1 MSKTL
6 YITDPCY
13 ILPGET
19 WLEVVNKYNID
30 SDIFKALEKEL
41 EKISGA
47 KAYVSSTGFGDWV
60 NEIYSEDQ
68 SKIINPR
75 FCADSGLVCV
85 CEVNEVSEEC
95 LKQYTTPA
103 RLCAKVE
110 VSDNYTVELDHSD
123 PSWTVVIIKDENNKI
138 HSCIPYDEDDEEEDF

>member
-1 MSKTL
+1 MSKIL

-13 ILPGET
+13 ILPGDT
-19 WLEVVNKYNID
+19 WSEVVNKYNSD

-47 KAYVSSTGFGDWV
+47 KAYVSSTGLGDWI
-60 NEIYSEDQ
+60 NEIYSEDP
-68 SKIINPR
+68 SKIINRR

-138 HSCIPYDEDDEEEDF
+138 NSSLPYEED

>member
-13 ILPGET
+13 ILPGDT
-19 WLEVVNKYNID
+19 WSEVVNKYNSD

-47 KAYVSSTGFGDWV
+47 KAYVSRTGLGDWI
-60 NEIYSEDQ
+60 NEIYSEDP
-68 SKIINPR
+68 SKIINRR

-85 CEVNEVSEEC
+85 CEVNEVSEEH
-95 LKQYTTPA
+95 LKQYTTTEHM
-103 RLCAKVE
+103 CAKVK
-110 VSDNYTVELDHSD
+110 VSDDYTVEFDHSD
-123 PSWTVVIIKDENNKI
+123 PSWTVVIIKDKNNKI
-138 HSCIPYDEDDEEEDF
+138 NSCIPYDEDDEEEDF

>member
-1 MSKTL
+1 MSKIL

-13 ILPGET
+13 ILPGDT
-19 WLEVVNKYNID
+19 WSEVVNKYNSD

-47 KAYVSSTGFGDWV
+47 KAYVSSTGLGDWI
-60 NEIYSEDQ
+60 NEIYSEDP
-68 SKIINPR
+68 SKIINRR

-95 LKQYTTPA
+95 LKQYTTTA
-103 RLCAKVE
+103 HMCAKVE
-110 VSDNYTVELDHSD
+110 VSDNYTVEFDQSD
-123 PSWTVVIIKDENNKI
+123 QFWTVVIIKDENNKI
-138 HSCIPYDEDDEEEDF
+138 NSSLPYEED

>member
-13 ILPGET
+13 ILPGDT
-19 WLEVVNKYNID
+19 WSEVVDKYNCD

-47 KAYVSSTGFGDWV
+47 KAYVSSTGLGDWI
-60 NEIYSEDQ
+60 NEIYSEDP
-68 SKIINPR
+68 SKIINRR

-95 LKQYTTPA
+95 LKQYTTTDHM
-103 RLCAKVE
+103 CAKVE
-110 VSDNYTVELDHSD
+110 VSDNYTVEFDQSD
-123 PSWTVVIIKDENNKI
+123 QFWTVVIIKDENNKI
-138 HSCIPYDEDDEEEDF
+138 NSLIPYEDDEEDF

>member
-13 ILPGET
+13 ILPGDT
-19 WLEVVNKYNID
+19 WSEVVDKYNCD

-47 KAYVSSTGFGDWV
+47 KAYVSSTGLGDWI
-60 NEIYSEDQ
+60 NEIYSEDP
-68 SKIINPR
+68 SKIINRR
-75 FCADSGLVCV
+75 FCSDSGFVCV

-95 LKQYTTPA
+95 LKQYTTTDHM
-103 RLCAKVE
+103 CAKVE
-110 VSDNYTVELDHSD
+110 VSDNYTVEFDQSD
-123 PSWTVVIIKDENNKI
+123 QFWTVVIIKDENNKI
-138 HSCIPYDEDDEEEDF
+138 NSLIPYEDDEEDF

>member
-1 MSKTL
+1 MSKIL

-13 ILPGET
+13 ILPGDT
-19 WLEVVNKYNID
+19 WSEVVNKYNSD

-47 KAYVSSTGFGDWV
+47 KAYVSSTGLGDWI
-60 NEIYSEDQ
+60 NEIYSEDP
-68 SKIINPR
+68 SKIINRR

-85 CEVNEVSEEC
+85 CEVNEVSEEY
-95 LKQYTTPA
+95 LKQYTTTA
-103 RLCAKVE
+103 HMCAKVE

-138 HSCIPYDEDDEEEDF
+138 NSSLPYEED

>member
-13 ILPGET
+13 ILPGDT
-19 WLEVVNKYNID
+19 WSEVVNKYNFD

-47 KAYVSSTGFGDWV
+47 KAYVSSTGLGDWI
-60 NEIYSEDQ
+60 NEIYSEDP
-68 SKIINPR
+68 SKIINRR

-85 CEVNEVSEEC
+85 CEVNEVSEEH
-95 LKQYTTPA
+95 LKQYTTTDHM
-103 RLCAKVE
+103 CAKVE
-110 VSDNYTVELDHSD
+110 VSDNYTVEFDQSD
-123 PSWTVVIIKDENNKI
+123 QFWTVVIIKDENNKI
-138 HSCIPYDEDDEEEDF
+138 NSSLPYEED

>member
-13 ILPGET
+13 ILPGDT
-19 WLEVVNKYNID
+19 WSEVVDKYNCD

-47 KAYVSSTGFGDWV
+47 KAYVSSTGLGDWI
-60 NEIYSEDQ
+60 NEIYSEDP
-68 SKIINPR
+68 SKIINRR

-85 CEVNEVSEEC
+85 CEVNEVSEEH
-95 LKQYTTPA
+95 LKQYTTTA
-103 RLCAKVE
+103 HMCAKVE
-110 VSDNYTVELDHSD
+110 VSDNYTVEFDQSD
-123 PSWTVVIIKDENNKI
+123 QFWTVVIIKDENNKI
-138 HSCIPYDEDDEEEDF
+138 NSSLPYEED

>member
-1 MSKTL
+1 MSKIL

-13 ILPGET
+13 ILPGDT
-19 WLEVVNKYNID
+19 WSEVVNKYNSD

-47 KAYVSSTGFGDWV
+47 KAYVSSTGLGDWI
-60 NEIYSEDQ
+60 NEIYSEDP
-68 SKIINPR
+68 SKIINRR

>member
-1 MSKTL
+1 MSKIL

-13 ILPGET
+13 ILPGDT
-19 WLEVVNKYNID
+19 WSEVVDKYNCD

-47 KAYVSSTGFGDWV
+47 KAYVSSTGLGDWI
-60 NEIYSEDQ
+60 NEIYSEAP
-68 SKIINPR
+68 SKIINRR

-95 LKQYTTPA
+95 LKQYTTTA
-103 RLCAKVE
+103 HMCAKVE
-110 VSDNYTVELDHSD
+110 VSDNYTVEFDQSD
-123 PSWTVVIIKDENNKI
+123 QFWTVVIIKDENNKI
-138 HSCIPYDEDDEEEDF
+138 NSSLPYEED

>member
-13 ILPGET
+13 ILPGDT
-19 WLEVVNKYNID
+19 WSEVVDKYNCD

-47 KAYVSSTGFGDWV
+47 KAYVSSTGLGDWI
-60 NEIYSEDQ
+60 NEIYSEDP
-68 SKIINPR
+68 SKIINRR

-85 CEVNEVSEEC
+85 CEVNEVSEEH
-95 LKQYTTPA
+95 LKQYTTTDHM
-103 RLCAKVE
+103 CAKVE
-110 VSDNYTVELDHSD
+110 VSDNYTVEFDQSD
-123 PSWTVVIIKDENNKI
+123 QFWTVVIIKDENNKI
-138 HSCIPYDEDDEEEDF
+138 NSSLPYEED

>member
-1 MSKTL
+1 MSKIL

-19 WLEVVNKYNID
+19 WSEVVNKYNSD

-47 KAYVSSTGFGDWV
+47 KAYVSSTGLGDWI
-60 NEIYSEDQ
+60 NEIYSEDP

-95 LKQYTTPA
+95 LKQYTTTDHM
-103 RLCAKVE
+103 CAKVE
-110 VSDNYTVELDHSD
+110 VSDDYTVELDQSD

-138 HSCIPYDEDDEEEDF
+138 NSSLPYEED

>member
-13 ILPGET
+13 ILPGDI
-19 WLEVVNKYNID
+19 WSEVVNKYNSD

-47 KAYVSSTGFGDWV
+47 KAYVSSTGLGDWI
-60 NEIYSEDQ
+60 NEIYSEDP
-68 SKIINPR
+68 SKIINPK

-95 LKQYTTPA
+95 LKQYTTTDHM
-103 RLCAKVE
+103 CAKVE
-110 VSDNYTVELDHSD
+110 VSDNYTVEFDQSD
-123 PSWTVVIIKDENNKI
+123 QFWTVVIIKDENNKI
-138 HSCIPYDEDDEEEDF
+138 NSSLPYEED

>member
-13 ILPGET
+13 ILPGDT
-19 WLEVVNKYNID
+19 WSEVVNKYNSD

-47 KAYVSSTGFGDWV
+47 KAYVSSTGLGDWI
-60 NEIYSEDQ
+60 NEIYSEDP
-68 SKIINPR
+68 SKIINRR

-85 CEVNEVSEEC
+85 CEVNEVSEEH
-95 LKQYTTPA
+95 LKQYTTTA
-103 RLCAKVE
+103 HMCAKVE
-110 VSDNYTVELDHSD
+110 VSDNYTVEFDQSD
-123 PSWTVVIIKDENNKI
+123 QFWTVVIIKDENNKI
-138 HSCIPYDEDDEEEDF
+138 NSSLPYEED

>member
-13 ILPGET
+13 ILPGDT
-19 WLEVVNKYNID
+19 WSEVVNKYNSD

-47 KAYVSSTGFGDWV
+47 KAYVSSTGLGDWI
-60 NEIYSEDQ
+60 NEIYSEDP
-68 SKIINPR
+68 SKIINPK

-95 LKQYTTPA
+95 LKQYTTTNHM
-103 RLCAKVE
+103 CAKVE
-110 VSDNYTVELDHSD
+110 VSDNYTVEFDQSD
-123 PSWTVVIIKDENNKI
+123 QFWTVVIIKDENNKI
-138 HSCIPYDEDDEEEDF
+138 NSSLPYEDDD

>member
-13 ILPGET
+13 ILPGDT
-19 WLEVVNKYNID
+19 WSEVVNKYNID

-85 CEVNEVSEEC
+85 CEVNEVSEEH
-95 LKQYTTPA
+95 LKQYTTTEHM
-103 RLCAKVE
+103 CAKVK
-110 VSDNYTVELDHSD
+110 VSDDYTVEFDHSD
-123 PSWTVVIIKDENNKI
+123 PSWTVVIIKDKNNKI
-138 HSCIPYDEDDEEEDF
+138 NSCIPYDEDDEEEDF

>member
-13 ILPGET
+13 ILPGDT
-19 WLEVVNKYNID
+19 WSEVVNKYNSD

-47 KAYVSSTGFGDWV
+47 KAYVSSTGLGDWI
-60 NEIYSEDQ
+60 NEIYSEDP
-68 SKIINPR
+68 SKIINPK

-95 LKQYTTPA
+95 LKQYTTTNHV
-103 RLCAKVE
+103 CAKVE
-110 VSDNYTVELDHSD
+110 VSDNYTVEFDQSD
-123 PSWTVVIIKDENNKI
+123 QFWTVVIIKDENNKI
-138 HSCIPYDEDDEEEDF
+138 NSSLPYEDDD

>member
-13 ILPGET
+13 ILPGDT
-19 WLEVVNKYNID
+19 WSEVVDKYNCD

-47 KAYVSSTGFGDWV
+47 KAYVSSTGLGDWI
-60 NEIYSEDQ
+60 NEIYSEDP
-68 SKIINPR
+68 SKIINRR

-95 LKQYTTPA
+95 LKQYTTTDHM
-103 RLCAKVE
+103 CAKVE
-110 VSDNYTVELDHSD
+110 VSDNYTVEFDQSD
-123 PSWTVVIIKDENNKI
+123 QFWTVVIIKDENNKI
-138 HSCIPYDEDDEEEDF
+138 NSSLPYEED